1 MKHKALNTFSIYD
14 IRIFVSGMCF
24 IYDGHGNSF
33 SNNQSFGGYT
43 MSKVISLK
51 NSREFGSVYN
61 TRNSVANK
69 YLVMYLRSNGLDYNR
84 LGISVSKKVGNSV
97 VRHRVTRLIREAYR
111 LNRANIDVGYDIVI
125 VARPASKNKKC
136 QDIESALMHLCGLKK
151 ISHIG

>member
-1 MKHKALNTFSIYD
+1 
-14 IRIFVSGMCF
+14 
-24 IYDGHGNSF
+24 
-33 SNNQSFGGYT
+33 
-43 MSKVISLK
+43 MSKIITLK

-97 VRHRVTRLIREAYR
+97 VRHRVTRVIREAFR
-111 LNRANIDVGYDIVI
+111 LNKENIDVGYDIVI
-125 VARPASKNKKC
+125 VARPASKDKKC

>member
-1 MKHKALNTFSIYD
+1 
-14 IRIFVSGMCF
+14 
-24 IYDGHGNSF
+24 
-33 SNNQSFGGYT
+33 

-111 LNRANIDVGYDIVI
+111 LNRTNIDVGYDIVI
-125 VARPASKNKKC
+125 VARPASKDKKC
-136 QDIESALMHLCGLKK
+136 QDIEGALMHLCGLKK

>member
-1 MKHKALNTFSIYD
+1 MKHNALNTFSIYD

-24 IYDGHGNSF
+24 IYDGHSNSF

-43 MSKVISLK
+43 MSKMITLK
-51 NSREFGSVYN
+51 NSREFGSVYS
-61 TRNSVANK
+61 TKNSVANK

-97 VRHRVTRLIREAYR
+97 IRHRVTRLIREAYR

-125 VARPASKNKKC
+125 VARPSSKDKKC